1 MHTLQ
6 RPHEGAGL
14 YERLTRW
21 RLPLTL
27 LCLTV
32 AVLAF
37 LWALPGG
44 LFRAAVAS
52 SQNSTTPR
60 TKPIEQ
66 IVPGDLV
73 LARDPESG
81 ETRAKQVLRVFRNVS
96 DHLRLLTVRNADGT
110 SQVLRTTD
118 GHPFWVPDRGW
129 TAAAELKVGDNLVQA
144 DGQPATLVATA
155 YEAHPEGVP
164 IFNFEVE
171 GFHTYF
177 VTQKEGGSAIWV
189 HNVSRAYGDGTP
201 SSFTGSK
208 SPRLPESVEP
218 GPPHTRLIWDDT
230 PAGPR
235 VYRARTYNSQGERVR
250 DFDFAGRPGS
260 EQFPHFHD
268 WLPNP
273 TGGSKMRGPAV
284 PFDPKVAPP
293 DPPGL

>member
-1 MHTLQ
+1 MNIYDQ
-6 RPHEGAGL
+6 PRRGPGL
-14 YERLTRW
+14 YDRLTQW
-21 RLPLTL
+21 RGPVIFV
-27 LCLTV
+27 CLAV

-37 LWALPGG
+37 LWAVPGG
-44 LFRAAVAS
+44 LFRSAAAS
-52 SQNSTTPR
+52 SRTTTPH

-66 IVPGDLV
+66 IIPGDLV

-177 VTQKEGGSAIWV
+177 VAANSTRAPPILV
-189 HNVSRAYGDGTP
+189 HNTSP
-201 SSFTGSK
+201 SSS
-208 SPRLPESVEP
+208 
-218 GPPHTRLIWDDT
+218 GPSTSG
-230 PAGPR
+230 AGRSFRDRIADFQRDPSR
-235 VYRARTYNSQGERVR
+235 WERVSAHTEAATRRGARQGGVSTQTLWRNR
-250 DFDFAGRPGS
+250 DTGETLWQHTVTNNRGRVVDDHFRPNFKPRAGDLNEP
-260 EQFPHFHD
+260 
-268 WLPNP
+268 
-273 TGGSKMRGPAV
+273 
-284 PFDPKVAPP
+284 
-293 DPPGL
+293 